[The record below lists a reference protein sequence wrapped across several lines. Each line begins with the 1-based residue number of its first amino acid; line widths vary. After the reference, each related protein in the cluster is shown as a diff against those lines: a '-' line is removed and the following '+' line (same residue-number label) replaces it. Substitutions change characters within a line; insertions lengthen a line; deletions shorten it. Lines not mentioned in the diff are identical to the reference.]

1 MEPKKKIS
9 PEWSVGYTSDEKA
22 TPLKFF
28 PATVPGATQLDIA
41 RAMKYGDYR
50 QSDNYTLYKW
60 MEDCYFIYRTRFH
73 SPEISREEQVR
84 FVSKG
89 IDYRFEIKLNDKVI
103 WSQEG
108 MFTPVDI
115 DITGEIQDENTLE
128 IKIWPV
134 PKKEVAE
141 QDNRIQASDS
151 VKPAV
156 SYGWDWH
163 PRLIPSGIWD
173 ETYLEISPK
182 TILDDTLIEYRLS
195 DNYEIVDIQV
205 SATISSPAATIY
217 EWRLY
222 DYNGDEV
229 LHTCGESYDHI
240 IFGKS
245 PLMVVSRSRSTL
257 SISFG
262 NYVIL

>member
-1 MEPKKKIS
+1 
-9 PEWSVGYTSDEKA
+9 
-22 TPLKFF
+22 
-28 PATVPGATQLDIA
+28 
-41 RAMKYGDYR
+41 
-50 QSDNYTLYKW
+50 

-134 PKKEVAE
+134 PKKEGAE

-156 SYGWDWH
+156 SYGWDLASEAYSIGDLGRNLFGNKSQNH
-163 PRLIPSGIWD
+163 LGRYS
-173 ETYLEISPK
+173 
-182 TILDDTLIEYRLS
+182 YR
-195 DNYEIVDIQV
+195 I
-205 SATISSPAATIY
+205 
-217 EWRLY
+217 
-222 DYNGDEV
+222 
-229 LHTCGESYDHI
+229 
-240 IFGKS
+240 
-245 PLMVVSRSRSTL
+245 STL
-257 SISFG
+257 R
-262 NYVIL
+262 

>member
-1 MEPKKKIS
+1 MEPKKKIY

-50 QSDNYTLYKW
+50 QSDNYMLYKW
-60 MEDCYFIYRTRFH
+60 MEDCYFIYRTQFH

-134 PKKEVAE
+134 PKKEGAE

-173 ETYLEISPK
+173 ETY
-182 TILDDTLIEYRLS
+182 
-195 DNYEIVDIQV
+195 
-205 SATISSPAATIY
+205 
-217 EWRLY
+217 
-222 DYNGDEV
+222 
-229 LHTCGESYDHI
+229 
-240 IFGKS
+240 
-245 PLMVVSRSRSTL
+245 
-257 SISFG
+257 
-262 NYVIL
+262 

>member
-1 MEPKKKIS
+1 MEPKKKIY

-103 WSQEG
+103 RHA
-108 MFTPVDI
+108 
-115 DITGEIQDENTLE
+115 
-128 IKIWPV
+128 K
-134 PKKEVAE
+134 VAVA
-141 QDNRIQASDS
+141 Q
-151 VKPAV
+151 
-156 SYGWDWH
+156 
-163 PRLIPSGIWD
+163 
-173 ETYLEISPK
+173 
-182 TILDDTLIEYRLS
+182 
-195 DNYEIVDIQV
+195 
-205 SATISSPAATIY
+205 
-217 EWRLY
+217 
-222 DYNGDEV
+222 
-229 LHTCGESYDHI
+229 
-240 IFGKS
+240 
-245 PLMVVSRSRSTL
+245 
-257 SISFG
+257 
-262 NYVIL
+262 

>member
-1 MEPKKKIS
+1 MEPKKKIY

-134 PKKEVAE
+134 PKK
-141 QDNRIQASDS
+141 
-151 VKPAV
+151 
-156 SYGWDWH
+156 G
-163 PRLIPSGIWD
+163 
-173 ETYLEISPK
+173 
-182 TILDDTLIEYRLS
+182 
-195 DNYEIVDIQV
+195 
-205 SATISSPAATIY
+205 
-217 EWRLY
+217 
-222 DYNGDEV
+222 
-229 LHTCGESYDHI
+229 
-240 IFGKS
+240 
-245 PLMVVSRSRSTL
+245 RSRARQSNTSL
-257 SISFG
+257 RLGKTGRKLWVGLASEAYSIGGFG
-262 NYVIL
+262 TKPIWK